1 MKPKKI
7 TAADRKRMA
16 SVVSKLKS
24 TEKDEVLAD
33 LVLFA
38 ERAISILD
46 ELTKHSTLTPKE
58 KKEIED
64 SITVGPKWLQYTR
77 RVKRQK

>member
-1 MKPKKI
+1 MRDLVTQLKP
-7 TAADRKRMA
+7 A
-16 SVVSKLKS
+16 
-24 TEKDEVLAD
+24 EKDEVVAD

-38 ERAISILD
+38 ERAIGILD
-46 ELTKHSTLTPKE
+46 ELTKHSTLTPKA

-64 SITVGPKWLQYTR
+64 SITVGPEWLRYSR